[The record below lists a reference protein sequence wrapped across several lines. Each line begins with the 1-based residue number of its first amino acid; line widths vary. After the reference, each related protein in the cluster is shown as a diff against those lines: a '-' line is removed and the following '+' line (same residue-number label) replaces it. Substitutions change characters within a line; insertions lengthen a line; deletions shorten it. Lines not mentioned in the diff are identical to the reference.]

1 MKLTLEGIRDR
12 AAWEAAGIALPSYD
26 VEAARQA
33 SVAAPRWAHVGIG
46 NIFRIFIGGIAEQL
60 IAQGEPDVGIT
71 CVEAFDFDVVEK
83 IYRPYDNLVLGV
95 TLHADGRVDKSVR
108 GSLAQVIEANAT
120 EAGEWERLQKVFRAP
135 SLQMVSF
142 TITEKGYALRGIDGS
157 YLPFVAADIE
167 AGPERPTGAMA
178 IVASMLLER
187 YRAGA
192 APLALVSMDNCSHN
206 GEHLREAVLEMVHA
220 WAERGYVDQGF
231 VDYVSDEGRVAFPWT
246 MIDKITPRPSEDVAA
261 ALAADGVEGM
271 DVVVTSKQTYIAPF
285 VNAEGPQYLVVE
297 DSFPNGRP
305 ALERGG
311 VLLCD
316 RETVDKSEKMKVTV
330 CLNPIHTAL
339 CTYDCMLGYDL
350 FADGMADPQLRAL
363 AELIGKVEGMAVVPN
378 PGILSPEAFLDE
390 CLDERFPN
398 PYLGDTSLRIAT
410 DISQMVG
417 IRFGITVRSHMERGD
432 SAELLGIPL
441 AIAGWLRYLLA
452 LDDEGKPM
460 ELAPEPMLDELQ
472 AALAG
477 IELGKP
483 ESVGDKLRPIL
494 SNERIFYVDLY
505 EAGLGQKI
513 ERLLAEELAGPG
525 AVRATLVR
533 YLG

>member
-1 MKLTLEGIRDR
+1 
-12 AAWEAAGIALPSYD
+12 
-26 VEAARQA
+26 
-33 SVAAPRWAHVGIG
+33 
-46 NIFRIFIGGIAEQL
+46 
-60 IAQGEPDVGIT
+60 
-71 CVEAFDFDVVEK
+71 
-83 IYRPYDNLVLGV
+83 
-95 TLHADGRVDKSVR
+95 
-108 GSLAQVIEANAT
+108 
-120 EAGEWERLQKVFRAP
+120 
-135 SLQMVSF
+135 
-142 TITEKGYALRGIDGS
+142 
-157 YLPFVAADIE
+157 
-167 AGPERPTGAMA
+167 
-178 IVASMLLER
+178 
-187 YRAGA
+187 
-192 APLALVSMDNCSHN
+192 MDNCSHN

-261 ALAADGVEGM
+261 ALTADGVEGM

-441 AIAGWLRYLLA
+441 AIAGWLRCLLA

>member
-1 MKLTLEGIRDR
+1 
-12 AAWEAAGIALPSYD
+12 
-26 VEAARQA
+26 
-33 SVAAPRWAHVGIG
+33 
-46 NIFRIFIGGIAEQL
+46 
-60 IAQGEPDVGIT
+60 
-71 CVEAFDFDVVEK
+71 
-83 IYRPYDNLVLGV
+83 
-95 TLHADGRVDKSVR
+95 
-108 GSLAQVIEANAT
+108 
-120 EAGEWERLQKVFRAP
+120 
-135 SLQMVSF
+135 
-142 TITEKGYALRGIDGS
+142 
-157 YLPFVAADIE
+157 
-167 AGPERPTGAMA
+167 
-178 IVASMLLER
+178 
-187 YRAGA
+187 
-192 APLALVSMDNCSHN
+192 
-206 GEHLREAVLEMVHA
+206 
-220 WAERGYVDQGF
+220 
-231 VDYVSDEGRVAFPWT
+231 
-246 MIDKITPRPSEDVAA
+246 
-261 ALAADGVEGM
+261 
-271 DVVVTSKQTYIAPF
+271 
-285 VNAEGPQYLVVE
+285 
-297 DSFPNGRP
+297 
-305 ALERGG
+305 
-311 VLLCD
+311 
-316 RETVDKSEKMKVTV
+316 MKVTV

-483 ESVGDKLRPIL
+483 ESVGDRLRPIL